1 MSIMISAPLAVLV
14 VEDEPLIRLSLVA
27 DLEDAGFGVYEAAGA
42 DEALRLLSAHPEIEA
57 LFTDIDMPG
66 SIDGLKL
73 ARLARLSH
81 PKISILITSGYLKIA
96 KNELPPETVYFSKP
110 YDVGHVVNHI
120 REHVSV

>member
-1 MSIMISAPLAVLV
+1 MISAPLAVLV